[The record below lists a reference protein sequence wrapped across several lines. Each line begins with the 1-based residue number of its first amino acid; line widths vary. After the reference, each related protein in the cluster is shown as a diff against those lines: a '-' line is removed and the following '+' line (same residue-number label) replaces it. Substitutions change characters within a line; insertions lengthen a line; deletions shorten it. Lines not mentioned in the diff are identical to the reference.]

1 MARKKPGIL
10 TTDSPPATD
19 DFRLIKGIGPKN
31 AKHLHDAGIRKFAQL
46 AKKKPEDIA
55 IFIPNR
61 SARQIRN
68 QGWIPQARK
77 LASPKTESKSHK
89 KTSATTSSIQHYEN
103 FTLEFLLNE
112 KNSLRRLRI
121 MHVQSGDVETWSNW
135 KPEEI
140 IYFLARHTRARLI
153 QSTSS
158 SKTLV
163 PNLVLKH
170 PAPQQE
176 ESPKSE
182 KTVVSPIAATENT
195 NRTLPQIPTR
205 NLQPQP
211 TVVAE
216 VNQIRLLEWT
226 NLLSNSNKQISSLS
240 HDQNFNIRLLLD
252 LTNISMPGNTR
263 LDVTGMV
270 FAKKIGQGARQLIAE
285 TKSTIPFA
293 AAIDLNF
300 VNASLT
306 PGLYRLE
313 AFIKINSINLSSNS
327 IDASFQSELI
337 QIY

>member
-1 MARKKPGIL
+1 MARKKPGNP

-31 AKHLHDAGIRKFAQL
+31 AKHLYDAGIRKFAQL

-55 IFIPNR
+55 ALIPNQ
-61 SARQIRN
+61 SAGQIRN
-68 QGWIPQARK
+68 QGWIHQARK
-77 LASPKTESKSHK
+77 LASPKTKSHK
-89 KTSATTSSIQHYEN
+89 KKSATTSIQHYEN

-163 PNLVLKH
+163 TNFDFKR

-176 ESPKSE
+176 KSPKSE
-182 KTVVSPIAATENT
+182 KIADSPIATAENT
-195 NRTLPQIPTR
+195 TRTLPQFPTR
-205 NLQPQP
+205 NPQPQP
-211 TVVAE
+211 TVVAKI
-216 VNQIRLLEWT
+216 NQIRLLEWT

-240 HDQNFNIRLLLD
+240 HDQTFNIRLLLD
-252 LTNISMPGNTR
+252 LTNISIPDSTQLN
-263 LDVTGMV
+263 VTGMV
-270 FAKKIGQGARQLIAE
+270 FAKKIGQGARQLIVE
-285 TKSTIPFA
+285 TKSTVPFA

-300 VNASLT
+300 VSASLP

-313 AFIKINSINLSSNS
+313 AFIKLTSINLSSNS